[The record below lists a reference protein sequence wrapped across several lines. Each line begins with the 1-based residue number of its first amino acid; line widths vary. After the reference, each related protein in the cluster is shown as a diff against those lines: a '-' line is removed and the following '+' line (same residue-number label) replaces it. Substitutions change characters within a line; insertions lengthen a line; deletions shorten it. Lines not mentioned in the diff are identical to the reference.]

1 MKKNNILK
9 VVGIT
14 LLLVVLCT
22 WIFPI
27 SYFNGS
33 SIVNGER
40 IQVGLFTLFDH
51 FSVAIS
57 YFWYIPVF
65 ILVVGGFYGVL
76 YQTNGY
82 RNLLDRI
89 VEKYKDRE
97 WIFLTIIM
105 LIFGV
110 VTSVSGLSFGLFF
123 LFPFIITVIL
133 LMGYSK
139 ITSLLVT
146 VGSVCV
152 GILGTTYSTVLTSG
166 VNYFL
171 GTTAGDELIAKLVIL
186 ALGLILLIVN
196 TLLYARKHKKNEP
209 RKGFLYPVS
218 NNQNTKTWPI
228 IVVFDVVLLIMI
240 LSFMSWT
247 EVFEVTIFADALKAI
262 NEFKIGDF
270 NIFAKLLGG
279 VKAFGQW
286 ALSDLIGLVVMATGF
301 VALLCRVKFDDMVKG
316 FGAGAKK
323 ALRPAFVVAL
333 VYLILI
339 ITYVGDGSSPISLTI
354 AEPLINLTKDFN
366 VVTASGVAIISHFF
380 AVELDFS
387 TNILFYISSVFTDEG
402 LSGIMAIIWQA
413 TYGLAMLFVP
423 TSAIL
428 VAGLSYLNVSYFRW
442 LKAIWKLLL
451 ELLVVLLAVFLI
463 MTLI

>member
-14 LLLVVLCT
+14 VLLVVLMT
-22 WIFPI
+22 WIFPS

-33 SIVNGER
+33 SIVNDGR
-40 IQVGLFTLFDH
+40 VQVGLFTLVDY
-51 FSVAIS
+51 FSQVVS
-57 YFWYIPVF
+57 NFWYIPVF
-65 ILVVGGFYGVL
+65 ILTVGGFYGVL
-76 YQTNGY
+76 YKTNGY

-89 VEKYKDRE
+89 VEKYKGRE
-97 WIFLTIIM
+97 WIFLTIVM

-123 LFPFIITVIL
+123 LFPFVITVIL

-152 GILGTTYSTVLTSG
+152 GIIGTTYSTVLTSG

-171 GTTAGDELIAKLVIL
+171 GTAAGDELITKLVIL
-186 ALGLILLIVN
+186 VLGLVLLIVN

-218 NNQNTKTWPI
+218 NNKNAKTWPI
-228 IVVFDVVLLIMI
+228 VVVFDVVLLIMI
-240 LSFMSWT
+240 LSFISWT

-279 VKAFGQW
+279 VKAFGEW
-286 ALSDLIGLVVMATGF
+286 FLTDLIALVVIATGLV
-301 VALLCRVKFDDMVKG
+301 ALICRVKFDDMLKG
-316 FGAGAKK
+316 YGAGAQK
-323 ALRPAFVVAL
+323 ALRPAFVVTL
-333 VYLILI
+333 VYLIFL
-339 ITYVGDGSSPISLTI
+339 ITYVEFSPISLTL
-354 AEPLINLTKDFN
+354 AEPLINLTKEFN
-366 VVTASGVAIISHFF
+366 VVTASGAAFISHLF

-387 TNILFYISSVFTDEG
+387 TNVVFYISSVFTDNG
-402 LSGIMAIIWQA
+402 LAGIMAVIWQA
-413 TYGLAMLFVP
+413 TYGFAMLFVP

-451 ELLVVLLAVFLI
+451 ELLVVLLTVFLI